1 MREQTCP
8 EIRNLSRNKG
18 LFLGYGAIWGDG
30 ISGRVFLF
38 LDASSWSGRPGGRAG
53 EQARASKIISG
64 DVFLF
69 LDASSWSGRPGGRAG
84 GRARAIAKLFLETS
98 SNFWTRLPGAGGRA
112 GGRASKGY
120 SKIISGRVF
129 LERAAGR
136 PGGRARASKII
147 SGDVFLFLDASSWSG
162 RPGGRAGEQGL

>member
-1 MREQTCP
+1 MVPFHPKGIDFSCRVAARFHGAVVDPNLGASENLGGNLQTRWEQTCP
-8 EIRNLSRNKG
+8 EIRNISRNKG

-84 GRARAIAKLFLETS
+84 GRA
-98 SNFWTRLPGAGGRA
+98 GGR
-112 GGRASKGY
+112 
-120 SKIISGRVF
+120 
-129 LERAAGR
+129 
-136 PGGRARASKII
+136 
-147 SGDVFLFLDASSWSG
+147 
-162 RPGGRAGEQGL
+162 GL